1 MTCGVIHTHCMA
13 TITQEGFWP
22 LCLFPNSSNKQ
33 KRELMK
39 DQAVLESFKTQ
50 WLLNCL
56 CALRCAE
63 GRSIRWAS
71 PASAGAADRHG
82 QMGCLPGTKPKD
94 AEYLRVVWPLAVSCG
109 SRRNQDAG
117 IWVFVSGTL
126 LGKCRGQPQDDPK
139 SLILFTLGAGARQ
152 ETRRHRPSWLRG
164 PEDPRLPCREPA
176 LAGGPIPSRPGHR
189 TAPSRLQAPRTPV
202 RAPSGAGRWATV
214 AAAAHRELGG
224 FFPYF
229 FPPFPHLRAA
239 HCPHCSW

>member
-1 MTCGVIHTHCMA
+1 MA
-13 TITQEGFWP
+13 TITQGGFWP
-22 LCLFPNSSNKQ
+22 LCLFPSSSNKQ

-50 WLLNCL
+50 WLLNCF

-126 LGKCRGQPQDDPK
+126 LGNCRGQPQVDPK

-164 PEDPRLPCREPA
+164 PEDPRPPCREPA

-189 TAPSRLQAPRTPV
+189 RHRPDSRLPAPLPV
-202 RAPSGAGRWATV
+202 RPAARGGGRQWQLQHTASWA
-214 AAAAHRELGG
+214 G
-224 FFPYF
+224 FFPISS
-229 FPPFPHLRAA
+229 HLFLICGPRTARTAHGRAG
-239 HCPHCSW
+239 SLT